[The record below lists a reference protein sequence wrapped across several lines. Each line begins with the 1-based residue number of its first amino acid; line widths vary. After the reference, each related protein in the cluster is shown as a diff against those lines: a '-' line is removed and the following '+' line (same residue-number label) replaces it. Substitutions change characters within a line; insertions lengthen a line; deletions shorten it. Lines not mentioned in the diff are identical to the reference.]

1 MAYKLKNDE
10 EIDAA
15 VKNFIASF
23 PAKGGRNT
31 GNQTWDGEIL
41 ELRNYVIYQYIRQ
54 GLSRERI
61 FEELKDRWGISRK
74 SFDKYYKEALESLV
88 VENKDIIDDARKK
101 AIEKLQGIIEKCYEV
116 NDFKNALKAQDQLNK
131 INALYTDKKE
141 VEVTGLR
148 FDFGGE

>member
-1 MAYKLKNDE
+1 MAFKLKNDE
-10 EIDAA
+10 EIDGAIRA
-15 VKNFIASF
+15 FIASF
-23 PAKGGRNT
+23 PAKGGKNT

-41 ELRNYVIYQYIRQ
+41 ELRNFVIYQYIRQ

-61 FEELKDRWGISRK
+61 FEELKERWGISRQ
-74 SFDKYYKEALESLV
+74 SFSRYYKEALESLV
-88 VENKDIIDDARKK
+88 VENKDIVDDARKK
-101 AIEKLQGIIEKCYEV
+101 AIEKLQGIIERCYAS

>member
-1 MAYKLKNDE
+1 MSKLKNPE

-15 VKNFIASF
+15 VKNFIASM

-101 AIEKLQGIIEKCYEV
+101 AIEKLQGIIERCYES

>member
-88 VENKDIIDDARKK
+88 VENKDIVDDARKK